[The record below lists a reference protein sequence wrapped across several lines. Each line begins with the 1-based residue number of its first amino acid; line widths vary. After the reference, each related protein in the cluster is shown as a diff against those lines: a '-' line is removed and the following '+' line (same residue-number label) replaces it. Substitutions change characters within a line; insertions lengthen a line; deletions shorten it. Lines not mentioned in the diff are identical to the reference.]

1 MHRSLPL
8 GFQERLMPEVPLR
21 RACEERRHTEIQTWP
36 RSRQRARFDSRIGN
50 CDKNM
55 RRKSR
60 KFLNR
65 YRSCTSSYEQSC
77 QRRSSRISTGKR
89 RDRPAVL
96 AKESSKRLRDAA
108 GTDDSNRVHG
118 VSHTFGSFLQIW
130 ALIVRAAGS
139 GLICSDPPAP
149 EVATKP
155 TVSTI
160 TRRSA
165 VMCGA
170 LIRRRSLLP
179 PAIPARER
187 RPGLHLNGLPG
198 FRRRKSQTDA
208 RAN

>member
-1 MHRSLPL
+1 
-8 GFQERLMPEVPLR
+8 
-21 RACEERRHTEIQTWP
+21 
-36 RSRQRARFDSRIGN
+36 
-50 CDKNM
+50 M

-60 KFLNR
+60 KFLNG
-65 YRSCTSSYEQSC
+65 YRSCTSSNEQSC
-77 QRRSSRISTGKR
+77 QRRSFRISTGNR
-89 RDRPAVL
+89 RDRPAIL

-130 ALIVRAAGS
+130 ALIEREAGS
-139 GLICSDPPAP
+139 HLICSDLPAP
-149 EVATKP
+149 EVATQP

-165 VMCGA
+165 VSCA
-170 LIRRRSLLP
+170 PYPQASLLL
-179 PAIPARER
+179 PAIPTSER
-187 RPGLHLNGLPG
+187 RPGLHLNGLLG